1 MLKVHF
7 LELWVVGYKLWVV
20 LGLGGPLT
28 VFFFYAVVFWLKRG
42 RVLKKHGGESMS
54 SYSVLP
60 PSAWGWHGF
69 LVGNVAGCEVETE
82 ILLGFGWRY
91 DTAFPWLG
99 TDVFFRR
106 RSRYFLFLFFF
117 LILVFKR
124 TAVDFQRVTRCFRQV
139 STFYDT
145 FLSHFRFI
153 RDVFSSSKGEWKSI
167 FSTLKSL

>member
-1 MLKVHF
+1 MGCFGAWRNLDR
-7 LELWVVGYKLWVV
+7 
-20 LGLGGPLT
+20 
-28 VFFFYAVVFWLKRG
+28 VFFKCG
-42 RVLKKHGGESMS
+42 RVLIQTRSRFKKKHGGEFMS

-60 PSAWGWHGF
+60 PSTWGWHGF

-106 RSRYFLFLFFF
+106 RSRYFLFFF
-117 LILVFKR
+117 LILILKR
-124 TAVDFQRVTRCFRQV
+124 TTVDFQIVTRCFRQV

-153 RDVFSSSKGEWKSI
+153 RDIFSSSKGGWKSI
-167 FSTLKSL
+167 FSMLKSL

>member
-1 MLKVHF
+1 M
-7 LELWVVGYKLWVV
+7 GYKLWVV
-20 LGLGGPLT
+20 LGAWKSLDR
-28 VFFFYAVVFWLKRG
+28 VFLKRG
-42 RVLKKHGGESMS
+42 RVLTQTRSRFKKHGGEFMF

-106 RSRYFLFLFFF
+106 RSRYFLFFF
-117 LILVFKR
+117 LILILILKR

-139 STFYDT
+139 STFYDA

-153 RDVFSSSKGEWKSI
+153 RDIFSSSKGEWKSM

>member
-1 MLKVHF
+1 MGCF
-7 LELWVVGYKLWVV
+7 G
-20 LGLGGPLT
+20 GLGEPWPC
-28 VFFFYAVVFWLKRG
+28 FFKTRSCFDSNAVAF
-42 RVLKKHGGESMS
+42 LKKHGGEFMS

-91 DTAFPWLG
+91 DTAFPCFWP
-99 TDVFFRR
+99 DVFFRR

-117 LILVFKR
+117 LILLLILKR

-139 STFYDT
+139 STFYDA

-153 RDVFSSSKGEWKSI
+153 RDIFSSSKGEWKSI